1 MRKED
6 KEEKEDY
13 HGVAP
18 ISHIAKQMKKQY
30 DKNPKGWTITG
41 SRDKKGNRD
50 TFINKKPNTYWLKS
64 KQLSPFSALSMGTV
78 VRNLD
83 KDIDEE
89 TYGRKLSKEDMYN
102 LFGMVVPINK
112 NKNVVAS
119 GIEKYSQ
126 KEGDYLKKIIKE
138 KKANLGYQMAKKIDE
153 KWRRNYPRR
162 DEMYG

>member
-1 MRKED
+1 MRKDD
-6 KEEKEDY
+6 KKEKEDY

-30 DKNPKGWTITG
+30 DKDPKGWRITS
-41 SRDKKGNRD
+41 SRDEKGNKD
-50 TFINKKPNTYWLKS
+50 TFINKKPNTFWLKS

-78 VRNLD
+78 VRNIN
-83 KDIDEE
+83 KDIDDE
-89 TYGRKLSKEDMYN
+89 TYGKRLSKEDMIN

-112 NKNVVAS
+112 NRNVVAS

-126 KEGDYLKKIIKE
+126 KEGDYFKKIIKE
-138 KKANLGYQMAKKIDE
+138 RKSNLGYKLAKKVDE
-153 KWRRNYPRR
+153 KFRSNYPRR